1 MADTLDNLAQMMR
14 EQNHTINQLQS
25 TVTSLQSELVSQKGR
40 NLKEEELSRM
50 KITELNQKLSEVDR
64 WSNVV
69 RDLEDIPGVRTPRWY
84 EVDVSFERGDS
95 QLRFNSAEIS
105 PDGPFIITQMQ
116 PYYTYTQ
123 DTTDENIFENIV
135 GADATG
141 NGIAIAGRTVPCSAF
156 PFLLGSLGSVNNA
169 GGGGVTT
176 PFEDVLIGNIAGS
189 ALAPND
195 PTPLSAIP
203 EFSFQIE
210 IAGSGRFWTNRALPA
225 ASFYGESN
233 PLYSGIAGWVERTDR
248 IVVHCTPET
257 SVPIG
262 GRVRMVFH
270 GYQILG
276 HVNIGQA
283 LGY

>member
-1 MADTLDNLAQMMR
+1 MADTIENLARLVREQSLTIDNLK
-14 EQNHTINQLQS
+14 S
-25 TVTSLQSELVSQKGR
+25 SVTSLQSDLMSQKGR
-40 NLKEEELSRM
+40 SMKEEEISRM
-50 KITELNQKLSEVDR
+50 KLSDLQTKLSEVDR

-84 EVDVSFERGDS
+84 EVDVPFTRGDT
-95 QLRFNSAEIS
+95 QLSFNSAEIS

-116 PYYTYTQ
+116 PYFTITE
-123 DTTDENIFENIV
+123 DTSALAV
-135 GADATG
+135 ADRTLTG
-141 NGIAIAGRTVPCSAF
+141 TTSAGNAINVRGRTLPCSAYA
-156 PFLLGSLGSVNNA
+156 LLLSALGGVNNGVGGATNFTEA
-169 GGGGVTT
+169 G
-176 PFEDVLIGNIAGS
+176 LGNIAAAES
-189 ALAPND
+189 
-195 PTPLSAIP
+195 TPADVNPMSIVP

-210 IAGSGRFWTNRALPA
+210 IAGSGRFWTNRAIPA
-225 ASFYGESN
+225 AAFYGESN

-248 IVVHCTPET
+248 IVLHCTPDIA
-257 SVPIG
+257 VPVG

>member
-1 MADTLDNLAQMMR
+1 MMR

-25 TVTSLQSELVSQKGR
+25 TVTSLQNELMSQKGR

-50 KITELNQKLSEVDR
+50 KISELNKKLSEVDR

-69 RDLEDIPGVRTPRWY
+69 RDLEDIPGIRTPRWY
-84 EVDVSFERGDS
+84 EVDVQFERGDS

-116 PYYTYTQ
+116 PYYTYTE
-123 DTTDENIFENIV
+123 DTTGAEFADIV
-135 GADATG
+135 GQDSGAA
-141 NGIAIAGRTVPCSAF
+141 GIAIAGRTVTCSAF
-156 PFLLGSLGSVNNA
+156 PFLLGALGSVNN
-169 GGGGVTT
+169 GGGPAT
-176 PFEDVLIGNIAGS
+176 PFQNTLIGNIAGS
-189 ALAPND
+189 ALAPTD
-195 PTPLSAIP
+195 PTPLAAIP

-257 SVPIG
+257 SVPVG

-270 GYQILG
+270 GYQIL
-276 HVNIGQA
+276 VT
-283 LGY
+283 

>member
-1 MADTLDNLAQMMR
+1 
-14 EQNHTINQLQS
+14 
-25 TVTSLQSELVSQKGR
+25 
-40 NLKEEELSRM
+40 M

-169 GGGGVTT
+169 GGGGATT

>member
-1 MADTLDNLAQMMR
+1 MADTIDNLAQMMR
-14 EQNHTINQLQS
+14 EQNHTITQLQS
-25 TVTSLQSELVSQKGR
+25 TVASLQSELMSQKGR

-50 KITELNQKLSEVDR
+50 KISDLQQKLSEVDR

-84 EVDVSFERGDS
+84 EVDVNFDRGDS

-123 DTTDENIFENIV
+123 DTT
-135 GADATG
+135 GADFANITSLK
-141 NGIAIAGRTVPCSAF
+141 AIAGRTVPCTAF
-156 PFLLGSLGSVNNA
+156 PLLMGTLGSVNNPQA
-169 GGGGVTT
+169 AVATE
-176 PFEDVLIGNIAGS
+176 PFLNALIGD
-189 ALAPND
+189 LADVAAAPAD
-195 PTPLSAIP
+195 ATPLNAIP

-225 ASFYGESN
+225 ASFYGETN

-248 IVVHCTPET
+248 IVLHCTPET
-257 SVPIG
+257 SVPVG